1 MRFLEKL
8 LGLNKRKA
16 EIQTVKSGVSKKTD
30 EVLKQYE
37 KINKLIDSQDNIS
50 RLIAQGAGVI
60 KYDTR
65 RSYK

>member
-1 MRFLEKL
+1 MKFLEKL
-8 LGLNKRKA
+8 LGLDKRKA
-16 EIQTVKSGVSKKTD
+16 EIQTVKGSVTEKTA
-30 EVLKQYE
+30 EVLQQYE